1 MDELKERC
9 SSLID
14 KLSLKYKNDEHM
26 LKQLDIHVN
35 QNLEQ
40 ILTDECAS
48 HETNKRLPFVGS
60 STNKL
65 Y

>member
-1 MDELKERC
+1 
-9 SSLID
+9 
-14 KLSLKYKNDEHM
+14 M

-48 HETNKRLPFVGS
+48 HETKKRLPVRWKL
-60 STNKL
+60 NKQTL
-65 Y
+65 LKFF